1 MKKNLIILFAL
12 LFTTVNSMDNNQNM
26 GEPEQP
32 MVEAESLIN
41 IGIDKTNRQAVSKR
55 LNVLLSNEFV
65 LYTKTLKY
73 HWNVVGPHFGPLHKL
88 FNDQYEM
95 LLEIADSVAE
105 RVRALDFVAFG
116 TLQEFA
122 SNTTL
127 TENPGLNPDD
137 MAMIRNLLTDHETII
152 REIRDDINFTQEA
165 GDMGTNNF
173 LYELIM
179 KHEKMA
185 WMLRAHLS

>member
-95 LLEIADSVAE
+95 LL
-105 RVRALDFVAFG
+105 
-116 TLQEFA
+116 
-122 SNTTL
+122 
-127 TENPGLNPDD
+127 
-137 MAMIRNLLTDHETII
+137 
-152 REIRDDINFTQEA
+152 
-165 GDMGTNNF
+165 
-173 LYELIM
+173 
-179 KHEKMA
+179 K
-185 WMLRAHLS
+185 